1 MRYAT
6 GVKRTRNAT
15 YRVSDRKLVT
25 ALCGWFEREKR
36 DLPWRRRRTGYTA
49 LVAEAMLQQTQVA
62 RVSEYFN
69 KFIRRFP
76 TVKALAAADEQ
87 EVLALWQGL
96 GYYRRARNLHA
107 AAKIIAKQHGGRV
120 PRKADVLRQ
129 LPGVGPYT
137 ANAIASIVYQQS
149 EPVVDGNVR
158 RVLARWHGH
167 DLTVNESWA
176 RAGELVKPSEHPG
189 LFNEALMELGAVV
202 CTPRAPRCPSCPVG
216 ELCQARR
223 RGVEGRVPAP
233 KPGIRRKVVHHH
245 AVVVGRNG
253 KVLLEKRPDNG
264 LWSSMWQVPTIEADR
279 ALRPA
284 ELRRRLAVTVVGMRK
299 AGTFEHATTHRLITF
314 HVYAALARGGAT
326 KRRSDEATKGSR
338 KRIWRRCDDV
348 ADLPMSNA
356 QKRVLD
362 VL

>member
-1 MRYAT
+1 MGT
-6 GVKRTRNAT
+6 GVKRTPNAK
-15 YRVSDRKLVT
+15 YKMSDRKLGD
-25 ALCGWFEREKR
+25 ALCAWFEREKR

-87 EVLALWQGL
+87 EVLAMWQGL

-107 AAKIIAKQHGGRV
+107 AAKIIAEQHGGRV
-120 PRKADVLRQ
+120 PREAGVLRQ
-129 LPGVGPYT
+129 LPGVGRYT
-137 ANAIASIVYQQS
+137 ANAIASIVYQQA
-149 EPVVDGNVR
+149 EPIVDGNVR
-158 RVLARWHGH
+158 RVLARWCGKE
-167 DLTVNESWA
+167 LTVNESWA
-176 RAGELVKPSEHPG
+176 RAEELVNLSDPG
-189 LFNEALMELGAVV
+189 LFNEALMELGAMV
-202 CTPRAPRCPSCPVG
+202 CTPKVPRCPSCPVLK
-216 ELCQARR
+216 LCEARR

-233 KPGIRRKVVHHH
+233 KSGVRRKVVHHH
-245 AVVVGRNG
+245 AVVVARNG

-284 ELRRRLAVTVVGMRK
+284 ELRRRLAVTVVGLRK
-299 AGTFEHATTHRLITF
+299 EGTFEHGTTHRLITF
-314 HVYAALARGGAT
+314 HVFAAKSRSRGGT
-326 KRRSDEATKGSR
+326 
-338 KRIWRRCDDV
+338 WRRLDDV